1 MNGSDTSPVRY
12 SALTTEVLKL
22 PAFVR
27 KDFLVA
33 WSYRAAFF
41 SDILN
46 LVSQITLFYF
56 VSLMVDPDVI
66 PSYGGQQTSYIAF
79 VSVGIALGA
88 FLALGL
94 GRVATAMRNEQ
105 LMGTLEVLY
114 MTPTAP
120 LTLQLGLAV
129 YDLVYVPIRTF
140 VFLAAV
146 FVVYDVS
153 VAVSGIAPAALIL
166 ALFIPFVWGIGM
178 ISAAGVMTFRRGAGI
193 LGLGALALNIT
204 SGAYFPLTLFPAWV
218 QTLAKLNPLAA
229 AYEGTRAALLGGA
242 AWSEL
247 AGQMLVLGVAALLSL
262 SLGSAA
268 LGMALRR
275 ERSKGTLGRY

>member
-1 MNGSDTSPVRY
+1 MRQARIPPGRY
-12 SALTTEVLKL
+12 SGLGSEALKL

-46 LVSQITLFYF
+46 LVAQITLFYF
-56 VSLMVDPDVI
+56 VSLMVDPSVI
-66 PSYGGQQTSYIAF
+66 PSYGGQPTSYIAF

-146 FVVYDVS
+146 FLVYDVS
-153 VAVSGIAPAALIL
+153 VAVGGIAPAALIL

-204 SGAYFPLTLFPAWV
+204 SGAYFPLTLFPEWV
-218 QTLAKLNPLAA
+218 QTLAKINPLAA
-229 AYEGTRAALLGGA
+229 AYEGTRSALLGGA

-247 AGQMLVLGVAALLSL
+247 TSEMLILGAAAILSL

-268 LGMALRR
+268 LGVALRR
-275 ERSKGTLGRY
+275 ERAKGTLGRY